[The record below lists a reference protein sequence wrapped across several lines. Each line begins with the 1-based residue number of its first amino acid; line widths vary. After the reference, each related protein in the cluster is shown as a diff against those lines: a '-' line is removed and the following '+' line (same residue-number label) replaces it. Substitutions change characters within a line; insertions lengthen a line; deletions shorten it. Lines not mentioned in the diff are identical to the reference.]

1 MILLG
6 FHYALRERT
15 RFALTAAG
23 VAAAVLLT
31 VFLVGVYRGATRGS
45 LSYIEGTGADVWVGR
60 RGTWNLLRAGGMI
73 PVKAKPLLEEI
84 RGVVSA
90 EPILE
95 SLLPAKLSDGRRTLL
110 AIGLPAGASMSRP
123 RHIEAGRAM
132 PRRGEIVLDRAFAQR
147 AGLHV
152 GDRVELADRT
162 FRIAGISRE
171 TNLLVTQYA
180 FLRREDLESLL
191 GVEGQATFFL
201 LRVRHGESHAV
212 VKRLE
217 RRSRLIAAFDRATFL
232 ENNHREI
239 ASGFLPVL
247 AAMALI
253 GLSIGAA
260 VVALMTYTAVL
271 EKRGDYAL
279 IGALGGGEGSR
290 FLVVMQQSL
299 AAAVAGA
306 LAGLVLLHVIGR
318 LLPSMAP
325 EVELVVEPWVAAAA
339 ILGALVTA
347 AIGALVPAGIAT
359 SVAPME
365 ALRR

>member
-6 FHYALRERT
+6 FRYALRERT

-31 VFLVGVYRGATRGS
+31 VFLVGVYRGASRGS

-73 PVKAKPLLEEI
+73 PVNAK
-84 RGVVSA
+84 SA

-110 AIGLPAGASMSRP
+110 AIGLPAGASLSRP

-132 PRRGEIVLDRAFAQR
+132 PRRGEIVLDRAFTHR

-201 LRVRHGESHAV
+201 LRVRHGEAGAV
-212 VKRLE
+212 VKRLQ